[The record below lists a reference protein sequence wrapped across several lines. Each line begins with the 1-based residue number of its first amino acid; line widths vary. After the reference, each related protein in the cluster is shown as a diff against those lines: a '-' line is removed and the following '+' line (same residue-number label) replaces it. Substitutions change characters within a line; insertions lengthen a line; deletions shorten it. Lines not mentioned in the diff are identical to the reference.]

1 MNSRFGMTLE
11 RFRQFSFQLER
22 VLQLYIEK
30 QFGFSAVVSVTRFL
44 PLGYG
49 CVRLCDGVWHL
60 EAGTGQQPCGW
71 FVGRVPVS
79 DLDVIRVCVTAF
91 HELEHLEQAVMLHTG
106 EFLKEE
112 DVYLFC
118 SYYGQKLLQ
127 TPFPVQK
134 QSVEIY
140 AEWMGVQNAQT
151 YLEGIFRPEDVRVM
165 LLLYATLR
173 SEESDYVLS
182 KKKYDS
188 YVDLYE
194 AFEETYEWSK
204 MMRRYDR
211 PDAQLVLVHPA
222 FQQVLEHTMCAENQ
236 DKLLTGL
243 CLCYLLP
250 DGSHLMRRFD
260 RNPQLDLSAERL
272 FNLVSYPVLERR

>member
-1 MNSRFGMTLE
+1 MNSRFCMTLE
-11 RFRQFSFQLER
+11 RFRQFAFQLER
-22 VLQLYIEK
+22 VVQIYVEK

-71 FVGRVPVS
+71 FAGRVPVS
-79 DLDVIRVCVTAF
+79 DLDVIRVCVTVF

-106 EFLKEE
+106 AFLKEE
-112 DVYLFC
+112 DAYLFC

-151 YLEGIFRPEDVRVM
+151 YLEGLFVSEDVRVM

-188 YVDLYE
+188 YADLYE
-194 AFEETYEWSK
+194 AFEEAYEWSK
-204 MMRRYDR
+204 MLRRYDC
-211 PDAQLVLVHPA
+211 PEMQLVLADPA

-243 CLCYLLP
+243 CLYYLLP
-250 DGSHLMRRFD
+250 EGRHLLRRFD
-260 RNPQLDLSAERL
+260 ENPQLDLSSERL
-272 FNLVSYPVLERR
+272 FNLESYPVLKAR